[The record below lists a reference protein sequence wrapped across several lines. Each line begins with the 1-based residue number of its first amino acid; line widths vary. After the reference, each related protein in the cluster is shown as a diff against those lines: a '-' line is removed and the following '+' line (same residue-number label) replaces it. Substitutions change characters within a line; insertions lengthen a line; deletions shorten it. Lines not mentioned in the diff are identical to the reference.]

1 MQHSFIKNSYANRS
15 PALAVEESKEERH
28 QDLLS
33 NTWRC
38 LVEKGTCHRACVTT
52 CSLPSLDAMT
62 KGLVTSSYFFPP
74 RTQTPFPLSIFLSR
88 WAPERYL
95 TTDYPSQHIRFV
107 VYQPRS
113 HDQGCTANGT
123 TDNSGVVRREGVSIC
138 QTPPTPWHD
147 NQCLRNTAT
156 HGPISN
162 PAIKLVGVLP
172 VTPTSKFFLS
182 LGSSEMQEGP
192 SSIMVR
198 NVKTGHVAACRVP
211 WWPWCQRQ
219 PSFAHFQ
226 ICLCFMRRNS
236 Y

>member
-1 MQHSFIKNSYANRS
+1 MEVSSR
-15 PALAVEESKEERH
+15 ERH
-28 QDLLS
+28 LPQGLCYNMFTSQL
-33 NTWRC
+33 RC
-38 LVEKGTCHRACVTT
+38 CDKGTYGIFIF
-52 CSLPSLDAMT
+52 L
-62 KGLVTSSYFFPP
+62 PP
-74 RTQTPFPLSIFLSR
+74 RTQTPSPLSVFLPR
-88 WAPERYL
+88 WAPEIYL
-95 TTDYPSQHIRFV
+95 TTDYPQHIRFV
-107 VYQPRS
+107 VYQPQS

-123 TDNSGVVRREGVSIC
+123 TDNSGVVRREDVSIC
-138 QTPPTPWHD
+138 QTPPTPWHE

-156 HGPISN
+156 HDPISN
-162 PAIKLVGVLP
+162 SAIKLVGVLP

-226 ICLCFMRRNS
+226 TCRCFTRRNS